1 MSPAVSVVIPTY
13 NRRQFIG
20 EAVASVLQ
28 QGFDD
33 IEIIVV
39 DDGSTD
45 DTAEVLASFGAA
57 IRSIYQENKG
67 VSAARNRGVMESRG
81 TFLAFLDSDDLWTA
95 GKLDAQIGHMSDGR
109 LSFAGVEWFVDGLQQ
124 RVSPASLGVRWPQI
138 DRVGRVID
146 PVLDVAE
153 GRYLHL
159 GTLLCR
165 RADFLVVGLFDE
177 TLSMGE
183 DEDWFSRA
191 SLQMRFHY
199 TPEPLLQR
207 RFHPAQT
214 GTESEAS
221 LRSLIRVFGQMK
233 ERTELV
239 HPRAHAAAKQRLAA
253 KWSHLA
259 NVLNQSGRRSEASEA
274 ARTAFLLNPLNIGRL
289 AKAVSYR

>member
-1 MSPAVSVVIPTY
+1 
-13 NRRQFIG
+13 
-20 EAVASVLQ
+20 
-28 QGFDD
+28 
-33 IEIIVV
+33 
-39 DDGSTD
+39 
-45 DTAEVLASFGAA
+45 
-57 IRSIYQENKG
+57 
-67 VSAARNRGVMESRG
+67 
-81 TFLAFLDSDDLWTA
+81 
-95 GKLDAQIGHMSDGR
+95 
-109 LSFAGVEWFVDGLQQ
+109 
-124 RVSPASLGVRWPQI
+124 
-138 DRVGRVID
+138 VID
-146 PVLDVAE
+146 PILDVAE

-165 RADFLVVGLFDE
+165 RADFLAVGLFDE

-199 TPEPLLQR
+199 IPEPLLLR
-207 RFHPAQT
+207 RFHAAQT

-233 ERTELV
+233 QRTELV
-239 HPRAHAAAKQRLAA
+239 HPRAHAAARQRLAA

-289 AKAVSYR
+289 AKAMSYR